1 MDSWILDSAHRHMHM
16 HASWAVGRPSD
27 RGSWILGFWILR
39 IGMCTIGTGD
49 VARVPGKSRAHV
61 RLDPGGSYSIPDML
75 LADAPVPPTCKS
87 PQELFHAFTG
97 LLHTECIKMGLVYGI
112 PSRFGQSITARFP
125 LQIPIR
131 FLWGAERCRRWSRR
145 RTLHP

>member
-1 MDSWILDSAHRHMHM
+1 MRLTGVQTLD
-16 HASWAVGRPSD
+16 ASIQAVAPAERPEL
-27 RGSWILGFWILR
+27 GSETR
-39 IGMCTIGTGD
+39 AASEETVMRS
-49 VARVPGKSRAHV
+49 VVAEARVPGKSRAHV